1 MIRPPDPIVE
11 EQEMAARPN
20 TDDLLKV
27 DNFICFALYSA
38 GHAFTRLY
46 KPLLDPLGLTYPQY
60 LVMAV
65 LWEKEG
71 RTVGE
76 IGEKLLLESSTLT
89 PLLKRLEAAGMVRRT
104 RDRDDERVVRIQ
116 LTPKGAEL
124 KQKAVEIPQAI
135 GCSTNLTIPEVM
147 KLTADIKTLREKLLA
162 AQAA

>member
-1 MIRPPDPIVE
+1 MTKPTP
-11 EQEMAARPN
+11 
-20 TDDLLKV
+20 DDLLKI
-27 DNFICFALYSA
+27 DNFVCFALYSA

-46 KPLLDPLGLTYPQY
+46 KPLLEPLGLTYPQY

-65 LWEKEG
+65 LWENDG

-89 PLLKRLEAAGMVRRT
+89 PLLKRLETAGMLRRT

-116 LTPKGAEL
+116 LTPEGAAL
-124 KQKAVEIPQAI
+124 KQKAVSIPQAI
-135 GCSTNLTIPEVM
+135 GCSTSLSIPEVM
-147 KLTADIKTLREKLLA
+147 KLTDDIKALRKKLLD

>member
-1 MIRPPDPIVE
+1 
-11 EQEMAARPN
+11 MATRQPTA
-20 TDDLLKV
+20 DDLLKI

-46 KPLLDPLGLTYPQY
+46 KPLLDPMGLTYPQY

-65 LWEKEG
+65 LWEKDG

-104 RDRDDERVVRIQ
+104 RDQVDERVVRIQ
-116 LTPKGAEL
+116 LTPKGAAL
-124 KQKAVEIPQAI
+124 KQKAACKSPSHRLRDQPYGSRGDEADRRNQDAARES
-135 GCSTNLTIPEVM
+135 CSQHKPPDG
-147 KLTADIKTLREKLLA
+147 KLHQPALR
-162 AQAA
+162 

>member
-1 MIRPPDPIVE
+1 
-11 EQEMAARPN
+11 MAARP
-20 TDDLLKV
+20 TADDLLKI
-27 DNFICFALYSA
+27 DNFVCFALYSA

-65 LWEKEG
+65 LWEKDG

-89 PLLKRLEAAGMVRRT
+89 PLLKRLETAGMVRRT
-104 RDRDDERVVRIQ
+104 RDQDDERVVRIQ
-116 LTPKGAEL
+116 LTPKGAEP
-124 KQKAVEIPQAI
+124 KQKAIEIPRAI

-147 KLTADIKTLREKLLA
+147 KLTDDIKALREKLLA

>member
-1 MIRPPDPIVE
+1 
-11 EQEMAARPN
+11 MAARP
-20 TDDLLKV
+20 TADDLLKI
-27 DNFICFALYSA
+27 DNFVCFALYSA

-65 LWEKEG
+65 LWEKDG

-89 PLLKRLEAAGMVRRT
+89 PLLKRLETAGMVRRT
-104 RDRDDERVVRIQ
+104 RDQDDERVVRIQ

-124 KQKAVEIPQAI
+124 KQKAIEIPQAI

-147 KLTADIKTLREKLLA
+147 RLTDDIKALREKLLA

>member
-1 MIRPPDPIVE
+1 
-11 EQEMAARPN
+11 MATRPN
-20 TDDLLKV
+20 PDDLLKI

-46 KPLLDPLGLTYPQY
+46 KPLLEPLGLTYPQY

-65 LWEKEG
+65 LWENDG

-89 PLLKRLEAAGMVRRT
+89 PLLKRLETAGMLRRT

-116 LTPKGAEL
+116 LTPEGAAL
-124 KQKAVEIPQAI
+124 KQKAVGIPEAI
-135 GCSTNLTIPEVM
+135 GCSTSLSIPEVV
-147 KLTADIKTLREKLLA
+147 KLTDDIKALRKKLLD

>member
-1 MIRPPDPIVE
+1 
-11 EQEMAARPN
+11 MATRPN
-20 TDDLLKV
+20 PHDLLKI

-46 KPLLDPLGLTYPQY
+46 KPLLEPLGLTYPQY

-65 LWEKEG
+65 LWEKDG

-89 PLLKRLEAAGMVRRT
+89 PLLKRLETAGMVRRT
-104 RDRDDERVVRIQ
+104 RDHDDERVVRIQ
-116 LTPKGAEL
+116 LTPEGAAL
-124 KQKAVEIPQAI
+124 KEKAVSIPAAI

-147 KLTADIKTLREKLLA
+147 KLTDEIKALRKKLLA

>member
-1 MIRPPDPIVE
+1 
-11 EQEMAARPN
+11 MAARPN
-20 TDDLLKV
+20 LNELLKI
-27 DNFICFALYSA
+27 DNFVCFALYSA

-60 LVMAV
+60 LVMVV
-65 LWEKEG
+65 LWEEDD

-89 PLLKRLEAAGMVRRT
+89 PLLKRLETSGMVRRT

-116 LTPKGAEL
+116 LTLEGAAL

-135 GCSTNLTIPEVM
+135 GCATNITIPEVM
-147 KLTADIKTLREKLLA
+147 KLTADIKALRKKLLD

>member
-1 MIRPPDPIVE
+1 MGKAPT
-11 EQEMAARPN
+11 A
-20 TDDLLKV
+20 DDLLKI

-65 LWEKEG
+65 LWEKDG

-89 PLLKRLEAAGMVRRT
+89 PLLKRLETAGMLRRT
-104 RDRDDERVVRIQ
+104 RDQDDERVVRIQ
-116 LTPKGAEL
+116 LTPKGAAL
-124 KQKAVEIPQAI
+124 KQKAAEIPQAI
-135 GCSTNLTIPEVM
+135 GCATNITVAEVM
-147 KLTADIKTLREKLLA
+147 KLTSEIKALREKLLA

>member
-1 MIRPPDPIVE
+1 M
-11 EQEMAARPN
+11 ARP
-20 TDDLLKV
+20 TADDLLKI
-27 DNFICFALYSA
+27 DNFVCFALYSA

-65 LWEKEG
+65 LWEKDG

-89 PLLKRLEAAGMVRRT
+89 PLLKRLETAGMVRRT
-104 RDRDDERVVRIQ
+104 RDQDDERVVRIQ

-124 KQKAVEIPQAI
+124 KQKAAEIPQAI
-135 GCSTNLTIPEVM
+135 GCATNITIPEVM
-147 KLTADIKTLREKLLA
+147 KLTADIKALREKLLA

>member
-1 MIRPPDPIVE
+1 
-11 EQEMAARPN
+11 MAKAP
-20 TDDLLKV
+20 TADDLLKI

-65 LWEKEG
+65 LWEKDG

-89 PLLKRLEAAGMVRRT
+89 PLLKRLETAGMVRRT
-104 RDRDDERVVRIQ
+104 RDQDDERVVRIQ
-116 LTPKGAEL
+116 LTPKGAAL
-124 KQKAVEIPQAI
+124 KQKAAEIPQAI
-135 GCSTNLTIPEVM
+135 GCATNITIPEVM
-147 KLTADIKTLREKLLA
+147 KLTAEIKELRAKLLA

>member
-1 MIRPPDPIVE
+1 MTTKPTP
-11 EQEMAARPN
+11 
-20 TDDLLKV
+20 DDLLKV
-27 DNFICFALYSA
+27 DNFVCFALYSA

-46 KPLLDPLGLTYPQY
+46 KPLLEPLGLTYPQY

-65 LWEKEG
+65 LWENDG

-89 PLLKRLEAAGMVRRT
+89 PLLKRLETAGVVRRT

-116 LTPKGAEL
+116 LTPEGAAL
-124 KQKAVEIPQAI
+124 KQKAVGIPQAI
-135 GCSTNLTIPEVM
+135 GCSTSLSIPEVM
-147 KLTADIKTLREKLLA
+147 KLTDDIKALRKKLLD

>member
-1 MIRPPDPIVE
+1 
-11 EQEMAARPN
+11 MAARL
-20 TDDLLKV
+20 TADDLLKI
-27 DNFICFALYSA
+27 DNFVCFALYSA

-46 KPLLDPLGLTYPQY
+46 KPLLEPLGLTYPQY

-65 LWEKEG
+65 LWEKDD

-89 PLLKRLEAAGMVRRT
+89 PLLKRLETAGMVRRT
-104 RDRDDERVVRIQ
+104 RDQDDERVVRIQ
-116 LTPKGAEL
+116 LTPKGTEL

-135 GCSTNLTIPEVM
+135 GCSTNITLPEVM
-147 KLTADIKTLREKLLA
+147 KLTADIKALREKLLA

>member
-1 MIRPPDPIVE
+1 
-11 EQEMAARPN
+11 MAARP
-20 TDDLLKV
+20 TADDMLKI
-27 DNFICFALYSA
+27 DNFVCFALYSA

-65 LWEKEG
+65 LWEKDG

-104 RDRDDERVVRIQ
+104 RDQDDERVVRIQ
-116 LTPKGAEL
+116 LTPKGGAL
-124 KQKAVEIPQAI
+124 KQKAAEIPHAI
-135 GCSTNLTIPEVM
+135 GCSTNITIPEVM
-147 KLTADIKTLREKLLA
+147 KLTADITALREKLLA

>member
-1 MIRPPDPIVE
+1 
-11 EQEMAARPN
+11 MAARPN

-65 LWEKEG
+65 LWEKDG

>member
-1 MIRPPDPIVE
+1 MTSKPTP
-11 EQEMAARPN
+11 
-20 TDDLLKV
+20 DDLLKI
-27 DNFICFALYSA
+27 DNFVCFALYSA

-46 KPLLDPLGLTYPQY
+46 KPLLEPLGLTYPQY

-65 LWEKEG
+65 LWENDG

-89 PLLKRLEAAGMVRRT
+89 PLLKRLETAGLVRRT

-116 LTPKGAEL
+116 LTPEGTAL
-124 KQKAVEIPQAI
+124 KQKAVGIPQAI
-135 GCSTNLTIPEVM
+135 GCSTSLSIPEVM
-147 KLTADIKTLREKLLA
+147 KLTDDIKALRKKLLD

>member
-1 MIRPPDPIVE
+1 MGKAPT
-11 EQEMAARPN
+11 A
-20 TDDLLKV
+20 DDLLKI

-65 LWEKEG
+65 LWEKDG

-89 PLLKRLEAAGMVRRT
+89 PLLKRLETAGMLRRT
-104 RDRDDERVVRIQ
+104 RDQDDERVVRISVNDATLGSFLQ
-116 LTPKGAEL
+116 
-124 KQKAVEIPQAI
+124 I
-135 GCSTNLTIPEVM
+135 GRAHV
-147 KLTADIKTLREKLLA
+147 
-162 AQAA
+162 